1 MPEILKDTS
10 VGAKQLPTHARVVV
24 IGGGVVGCSILF
36 HLAKFGWKDVVLL
49 ERDELTSGSSWHAAG
64 GIHTISSDPNISRLQ
79 SYTINLYKEIEEL
92 SGQSVGLHQTGGF
105 YAASTKGWYDY
116 LKGERSKARYMGLDQ
131 EFISPREL
139 ADRHPL
145 IDPDHYHAVLW
156 DAQDGH
162 LDPSGTTYA
171 FAKAAKFHGA
181 QYFTHCGATRMS
193 QRTDGSWDITTTKGV
208 INAEQVVNCGGLW
221 AREIGHMA
229 GIHLPVQPM
238 EHHYLITE
246 PMDIVANFGQQL
258 PHGIDF
264 EANVYCRQE
273 GKGMLLGTYE
283 AQATPWKVE
292 GTPWDFDHELLPPD
306 LDRVADRLEKAFERL
321 PAMADAGIKDVIN
334 GPFTF
339 GPDGNPLIGPVPGMK
354 NYWVAVGVMAGFCQ
368 GGGVGLTLAEW
379 MIDGEPSIDVWA
391 MDVARFGEFASPD
404 WGTVKS
410 SENYERRFVM
420 TFPNE
425 TLPKGRKQKTTALYD
440 RMIAKGA
447 VMDQGFG
454 LENVQWFANGPDDA
468 HEEPTF
474 ERNRSHEYVA
484 REIKAVREAVAGIE
498 IANFAKHEFK
508 GAGIREYLNHIL
520 AGYIPKPGR
529 LTLTPMLTPKG
540 KLAGDLTVACLA
552 EDHFMLFGSGAMQEA
567 HRRWFEKDLPDG
579 ISYTNVSDDWHGI
592 ALSGP
597 KSRELLARITRED
610 VSADA
615 LKFRDL
621 RQTYVGG
628 VPVILNRINFTG
640 ELGYEIYCKPQY
652 LLRLADAIEE
662 AGADLGYRWYGAR
675 ALLSMRLEKGWGV
688 WTLEYRPDFNAIES
702 GMDAFINWNKEFVG
716 KQATLAAR
724 EAGPQQKLV
733 TMIIDVDGIDV
744 SHDEAILVENKAV
757 GYISSGGY
765 AHHVERSMAMGYV
778 TTEFSE
784 PGTKLQ
790 VEILGKLY
798 DAEILGEALYDAN
811 GEKMRA

>member
-292 GTPWDFDHELLPPD
+292 GTPWDFGHELLPPD

-368 GGGVGLTLAEW
+368 GGGVGKCIAEW
-379 MIDGEPSIDVWA
+379 IIDGEPSIDVWA
-391 MDVARFGEFASPD
+391 MDVARFGDYASPQY
-404 WGTVKS
+404 GTIKS
-410 SENYERRFVM
+410 SENYERRFIM

-440 RMIAKGA
+440 RFIEQGA
-447 VMDQGFG
+447 VMGDSFG
-454 LENVQWFANGPDDA
+454 LENALWFAKNPKDA
-468 HEEPTF
+468 HENPTF
-474 ERNRSHEYVA
+474 KRSRSHDYVA
-484 REIKAVREAVAGIE
+484 EEVKAVRNSVGATE
-498 IANFAKHEFK
+498 IANFAKHEFTGK
-508 GAGIREYLNHIL
+508 GARKFLDYIL
-520 AGYIPKPGR
+520 AGR
-529 LTLTPMLTPKG
+529 
-540 KLAGDLTVACLA
+540 
-552 EDHFMLFGSGAMQEA
+552 
-567 HRRWFEKDLPDG
+567 
-579 ISYTNVSDDWHGI
+579 N
-592 ALSGP
+592 
-597 KSRELLARITRED
+597 
-610 VSADA
+610 VSAD
-615 LKFRDL
+615 DL
-621 RQTYVGG
+621 SRAKKGRENVA
-628 VPVILNRINFTG
+628 
-640 ELGYEIYCKPQY
+640 QY
-652 LLRLADAIEE
+652 LERLLRGKVFVTAATVGLAPRKEE
-662 AGADLGYRWYGAR
+662 GTGSR
-675 ALLSMRLEKGWGV
+675 APQRL
-688 WTLEYRPDFNAIES
+688 WTL
-702 GMDAFINWNKEFVG
+702 
-716 KQATLAAR
+716 
-724 EAGPQQKLV
+724 AGFPVLSV
-733 TMIIDVDGIDV
+733 P
-744 SHDEAILVENKAV
+744 
-757 GYISSGGY
+757 ISSHNGLPIGVQIG
-765 AHHVERSMAMGYV
+765 ASWGRDRFV
-778 TTEFSE
+778 
-784 PGTKLQ
+784 L
-790 VEILGKLY
+790 EIGSHLLGS
-798 DAEILGEALYDAN
+798 
-811 GEKMRA
+811 